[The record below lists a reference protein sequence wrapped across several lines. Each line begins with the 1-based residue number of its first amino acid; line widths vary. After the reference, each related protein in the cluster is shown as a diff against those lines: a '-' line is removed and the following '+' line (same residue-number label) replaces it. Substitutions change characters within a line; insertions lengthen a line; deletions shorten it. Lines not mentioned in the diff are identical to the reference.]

1 MCRDRRNALVR
12 ASKAVASVGPVN
24 ATAFREVAA
33 PMTQTTLAATPPQ
46 SHRTLTPGSA
56 GFTVVLSM
64 AMAGTALAIDTMLPA
79 FPEIRAA
86 LDLEPDS
93 TAVAGLVTAFLI
105 GQGLGLLP
113 AGLLADRFGRRPV
126 MWGGIAIYISAAV
139 AAALAP
145 TLELMI
151 LARLVWGMG
160 AAGPRVAATAM
171 IRDSFEG
178 AEMAK
183 QMSTIMAVFLIIPT
197 IAPTIGAGLVAVGPW
212 QLVFWICALYAGA
225 VLLLTAR
232 LPATMQT
239 TTARTSTSGPEVWR
253 SIRTVFTTPGTY
265 GYLVATIG
273 LFASFITYLASSE
286 IIVDEVFGLADW
298 FPLIFGAISIIM
310 AAVMLI
316 NRQIV
321 VRVGLD
327 RMMYVMSRALIVVAG
342 GFVALSLVTD
352 GAPPFALFFVAVTFV
367 IACQQLLAPNINAAA
382 MRPLGAV
389 AGTAAAVFGMVPM
402 IVGSLL
408 GSLIDRSFDGTVTP
422 IAVGMAA
429 CAVLAAAG
437 VGWAK
442 RATDAAVLS
451 VSPNEP

>member
-1 MCRDRRNALVR
+1 MTQKTSA
-12 ASKAVASVGPVN
+12 
-24 ATAFREVAA
+24 ATAA
-33 PMTQTTLAATPPQ
+33 PAT
-46 SHRTLTPGSA
+46 RTLTPGTA

-79 FPEIRAA
+79 FPEIRDA
-86 LDLEPDS
+86 LGLEADS

-126 MWGGIAIYISAAV
+126 MWGGIGIYVVAAV
-139 AAALAP
+139 ASALAP

-151 LARLVWGMG
+151 LARFIWGIG

-197 IAPTIGAGLVAVGPW
+197 IAPTIGAGLIAIGPW
-212 QLVFWICALYAGA
+212 QLVFWVCAIYAGV
-225 VLLLTAR
+225 VLVASTR
-232 LPATMQT
+232 LPATMH
-239 TTARTSTSGPEVWR
+239 ASSTKTGMSGKELWGN
-253 SIRTVFTTPGTY
+253 IRIVFTTPGSY
-265 GYLVATIG
+265 GYLLATIG

-298 FPLIFGAISIIM
+298 FPVIFGAIS
-310 AAVMLI
+310 AVMAGVMI
-316 NRQIV
+316 VNRQIV

-327 RMMYVMSRALIVVAG
+327 RMMHVMSRALIVVAG
-342 GFVALSLVTD
+342 GFVVLSLLTD
-352 GAPPFALFFVAVTFV
+352 GAPPFSLFFVAVTFV

-429 CAVLAAAG
+429 CAVLAAVG
-437 VGWAK
+437 VGWANH
-442 RATDAAVLS
+442 ATHGEAGEPGSTHTEPAP
-451 VSPNEP
+451 VSNPS

>member
-1 MCRDRRNALVR
+1 
-12 ASKAVASVGPVN
+12 
-24 ATAFREVAA
+24 
-33 PMTQTTLAATPPQ
+33 MTQRTLHVTPSPG
-46 SHRTLTPGSA
+46 SPSLTPGTA

-79 FPEIRAA
+79 FPEIRGA
-86 LDLEPDS
+86 LGLEADS

-105 GQGLGLLP
+105 GQGVGLLP

-126 MWGGIAIYISAAV
+126 MWGGIAIYVVAAV
-139 AAALAP
+139 ASALAP

-151 LARLVWGMG
+151 VARLIWGIG

-212 QLVFWICALYAGA
+212 QLVFWICAIYAGG
-225 VLLLTAR
+225 VLVVSTR
-232 LPATMQT
+232 LPATMKASSAP
-239 TTARTSTSGPEVWR
+239 TATSVRELWENIG
-253 SIRTVFTTPGTY
+253 TVFTTPGTY
-265 GYLVATIG
+265 GYLLATIG

-286 IIVDEVFGLADW
+286 IIVDEVFGLAEW
-298 FPLIFGAISIIM
+298 FPFIFGAISAVM
-310 AAVMLI
+310 AAVMII

-327 RMMYVMSRALIVVAG
+327 RMMHVMSRALIVVAG
-342 GFVALSLVTD
+342 GFVVLSLLTG
-352 GAPPFALFFVAVTFV
+352 GAPPFALFFLAVTFV

-389 AGTAAAVFGMVPM
+389 AGTAAAIFGMVPM

-429 CAVLAAAG
+429 CAILAAVG
-437 VGWAK
+437 VAWANH
-442 RATDAAVLS
+442 ATPQGALGPS
-451 VSPNEP
+451 N